1 MAKATDRKDELI
13 ITALLSN
20 PTVRAA
26 AAACGMGET
35 QIYARLRNP
44 AFKELYD
51 RARLETL
58 QQSTAYLQGIVGEAI
73 RKMYDIMT
81 DPDNAPTV
89 QLQAAQA
96 ITRTQQAMTEQTDI
110 LTQLAELKRAVF
122 PDEQ

>member
-35 QIYARLRNP
+35 QVYARLRNP
-44 AFKELYD
+44 AFKERYD

>member
-35 QIYARLRNP
+35 QVYARLRNP
-44 AFKELYD
+44 AFKARYD

-58 QQSTAYLQGIVGEAI
+58 QQSTAYLQGIVGDAI

-110 LTQLAELKRAVF
+110 LAQLAELKRAVF

>member
-44 AFKELYD
+44 AFKERYD

>member
-1 MAKATDRKDELI
+1 MATAAERKDELI

-20 PTVRAA
+20 QTVRAA
-26 AAACGMGET
+26 SAACGVGET

-44 AFKELYD
+44 AFKEKYD

-58 QQSTAYLQGIVGEAI
+58 QQSSAYLQGIVGDAI
-73 RKMYDIMT
+73 RKMYEIMT

-110 LTQLAELKRAVF
+110 LTQLAELKKAVF
-122 PDEQ
+122 PYEQ